1 MIDNLYILF
10 GHYEYMSVIVRT
22 GFTILFLSYLFSLIN
37 FNNLKFVTT
46 LLFIPLIVSITGS
59 AIICSFFDF
68 TEYGCDKIKNKF
80 KKQEDLLF
88 KNISMYIQKIRTLYK
103 LFILYVVIKFIKPE
117 ININL
122 LFGSLLVYLYFF
134 IYPFDTT
141 YLDTNL
147 EYNDFLLST
156 SMILFAN
163 LCVLIYYYGL
173 KNMKKYDFIVNYMMV
188 FFGMW
193 ILLG

>member
-1 MIDNLYILF
+1 MQ
-10 GHYEYMSVIVRT
+10 T
-22 GFTILFLSYLFSLIN
+22 
-37 FNNLKFVTT
+37 KFKNQEN
-46 LLFIPLIVSITGS
+46 LLF
-59 AIICSFFDF
+59 
-68 TEYGCDKIKNKF
+68 
-80 KKQEDLLF
+80 Q
-88 KNISMYIQKIRTLYK
+88 NINIYIQKFRTLYK
-103 LFILYVVIKFIKPE
+103 LFLLYVVLKFIKPE

-122 LFGSLLVYLYFF
+122 LLGSLLVYLYFF

-163 LCVLIYYYGL
+163 LCALMYYYGL
-173 KNMKKYDFIVNYMMV
+173 KNMKKYNFIINYMIV

>member
-1 MIDNLYILF
+1 MYI
-10 GHYEYMSVIVRT
+10 
-22 GFTILFLSYLFSLIN
+22 
-37 FNNLKFVTT
+37 
-46 LLFIPLIVSITGS
+46 
-59 AIICSFFDF
+59 CDF
-68 TEYGCDKIKNKF
+68 TEYECDQIKNKF

-88 KNISMYIQKIRTLYK
+88 KNINMYIQKFRTLYK
-103 LFILYVVIKFIKPE
+103 LFLLYVVIRFIKPE

-134 IYPFDTT
+134 IYPFDNT
-141 YLDTNL
+141 YLDKDL

-173 KNMKKYDFIVNYMMV
+173 KNMKKYDFIVNYMMI
-188 FFGMW
+188 FFGIW

>member
-1 MIDNLYILF
+1 
-10 GHYEYMSVIVRT
+10 
-22 GFTILFLSYLFSLIN
+22 
-37 FNNLKFVTT
+37 
-46 LLFIPLIVSITGS
+46 
-59 AIICSFFDF
+59 
-68 TEYGCDKIKNKF
+68 
-80 KKQEDLLF
+80 
-88 KNISMYIQKIRTLYK
+88 MYIQKFRTLYK
-103 LFILYVVIKFIKPE
+103 LFLLYVVLKFIKPE

-122 LFGSLLVYLYFF
+122 LLGSLLVYLYFF

-188 FFGMW
+188 FFGIW

>member
-22 GFTILFLSYLFSLIN
+22 SFTILFLSYLFSLIN

-46 LLFIPLIVSITGS
+46 LLFIPLIVSIIGS

-68 TEYGCDKIKNKF
+68 NEYGCDKIKNKF
-80 KKQEDLLF
+80 KNQENLLF
-88 KNISMYIQKIRTLYK
+88 QNINIHIQKFRTLYK
-103 LFILYVVIKFIKPE
+103 LFLLYVVLKFIKPE

-122 LFGSLLVYLYFF
+122 LLGSLLVYLYFF

-141 YLDTNL
+141 YLDTDL

-163 LCVLIYYYGL
+163 LCVLLYYYGL

>member
-10 GHYEYMSVIVRT
+10 GHYEYMSVIIRT
-22 GFTILFLSYLFSLIN
+22 VFTILFLSYLFSLIN
-37 FNNLKFVTT
+37 FDILKFVTT
-46 LLFIPLIVSITGS
+46 LLFIPLIVSVTGS
-59 AIICSFFDF
+59 SITCTFFDF

-88 KNISMYIQKIRTLYK
+88 KNINMYIQKFRTLYK
-103 LFILYVVIKFIKPE
+103 LFILYVVIRFIKPE

-188 FFGMW
+188 FFGIW
-193 ILLG
+193 ILFG

>member
-22 GFTILFLSYLFSLIN
+22 VFTILFLSYLFSLIN
-37 FNNLKFVTT
+37 FDILKFVTT
-46 LLFIPLIVSITGS
+46 LLFIPLIVSVTGS
-59 AIICSFFDF
+59 SITCTFFDF

-88 KNISMYIQKIRTLYK
+88 KNINMYIQKFRTLYK
-103 LFILYVVIKFIKPE
+103 LFILYVVIRFIKPE

>member
-1 MIDNLYILF
+1 MNDNLYILF
-10 GHYEYMSVIVRT
+10 GHYEYMSVMVRSV
-22 GFTILFLSYLFSLIN
+22 FTILFLSYLFSLIN
-37 FNNLKFVTT
+37 FDILKFVTT
-46 LLFIPLIVSITGS
+46 LLFIPLIVSVTGS
-59 AIICSFFDF
+59 SITCTFFDF
-68 TEYGCDKIKNKF
+68 TEYGCDKIINKF

-103 LFILYVVIKFIKPE
+103 LFILYVVIRFIKPE

-163 LCVLIYYYGL
+163 LCVLIYYCGL

-188 FFGMW
+188 FFGIW

>member
-10 GHYEYMSVIVRT
+10 GHYEYMSVMVRT
-22 GFTILFLSYLFSLIN
+22 GFSILFLLYLFSLIN
-37 FNNLKFVTT
+37 FGILKFVTT

-59 AIICSFFDF
+59 AAICTFFDF

-88 KNISMYIQKIRTLYK
+88 KNINMYIQKIRILYK

-141 YLDTNL
+141 YLDIEL

-163 LCVLIYYYGL
+163 LCVIVYYYGL

>member
-10 GHYEYMSVIVRT
+10 GHYEYMSVIART
-22 GFTILFLSYLFSLIN
+22 SFTILFLSYLFSLIN

-59 AIICSFFDF
+59 AITCRFFDF

-80 KKQEDLLF
+80 KNQENLLF
-88 KNISMYIQKIRTLYK
+88 QNINIYIQKFRTLYK
-103 LFILYVVIKFIKPE
+103 LFLLYVVLKFIKPE

-122 LFGSLLVYLYFF
+122 LLGSLLVYLYFF

-188 FFGMW
+188 FFGIW